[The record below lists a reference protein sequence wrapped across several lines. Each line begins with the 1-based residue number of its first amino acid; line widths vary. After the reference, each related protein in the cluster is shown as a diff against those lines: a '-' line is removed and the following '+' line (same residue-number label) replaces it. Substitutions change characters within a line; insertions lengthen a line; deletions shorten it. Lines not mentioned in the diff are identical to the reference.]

1 MVTNNTC
8 KYCNK
13 TFVRHNSLVVH
24 LCEPKR
30 RWRDKDDKGDRLGF
44 NAYLKFYNY
53 TQSSTKVRTQMD
65 FIKSPYYK
73 AFVKFGRYCVDIKAI
88 AVDKFIE
95 FLIKNN
101 TKLDYWTSDSLYSV
115 HLGTLLKTENPIDA
129 LMRALKQSI
138 TWAEENDTNSNDMLR
153 SGNVNVIYD
162 YIIKGRISPWV
173 LYNCSSGVEFLST
186 LYPNQITSIWKII
199 NAKTW
204 NKKFKDYPTDAEYIK
219 KMLNEAG
226 W

>member
-1 MVTNNTC
+1 M
-8 KYCNK
+8 
-13 TFVRHNSLVVH
+13 
-24 LCEPKR
+24 
-30 RWRDKDDKGDRLGF
+30 
-44 NAYLKFYNY
+44 
-53 TQSSTKVRTQMD
+53 
-65 FIKSPYYK
+65 
-73 AFVKFGRYCVDIKAI
+73 
-88 AVDKFIE
+88 
-95 FLIKNN
+95 
-101 TKLDYWTSDSLYSV
+101 YSV